1 MFSIWVRCSR
11 LLAHAHGLPGSGAQA
26 GRAPT
31 AARLSGWSSAVVV
44 VVGSPLGACPRACCG
59 FTQGMCVSG
68 RSKTTLVLQSGRRC
82 TASTERERETKRRL
96 LTCCPPLLLIYYI
109 PLRALPA
116 FLELSV
122 DRAAKNSPRQALP
135 PALPCPNTE
144 VARPDIDSMSATCGC
159 LHSAVCTINKS
170 MTHR

>member
-31 AARLSGWSSAVVV
+31 AARLSGWSSAV

-82 TASTERERETKRRL
+82 TASTERKRDKTSIAHL
-96 LTCCPPLLLIYYI
+96 LSAAFAHLL
-109 PLRALPA
+109 PLRALRA

-144 VARPDIDSMSATCGC
+144 VARPDIDLMSATCGC
-159 LHSAVCTINKS
+159 LHSAPSTS
-170 MTHR
+170 L